1 MSANK
6 SFGSKKY
13 FMNFIFFLHK
23 KTNDMKPQSLI
34 SISSLAC
41 IIFLSSCSSNEKEA
55 DKTGTNTTE
64 TKTPKLKEETVSYK
78 IDTLNMSSYVV
89 YDENIEGKRP
99 AVLVVHEWWG
109 LNDYIKRRA
118 KMLAEMG
125 YIAMAVD
132 MYGNGRMG
140 NDPGA
145 AQALATPFYMHPDMA
160 KKHFDAAL
168 EEFKKNP
175 NVDQSKIAG
184 IGYCFGGGILLN
196 LARMGEPLN
205 GVVSFH
211 GSLVGTPADKNLT
224 KAEILVCHG
233 EADSFVP
240 KEQVDMFKKQ
250 MDSIGKSYTF
260 KSYPGA
266 THAFTN
272 PDATETGKKFKMPIE
287 YNAAADTASWND
299 MKDFFGRIFK

>member
-1 MSANK
+1 MKRYTILSIC
-6 SFGSKKY
+6 SFALLLL
-13 FMNFIFFLHK
+13 F
-23 KTNDMKPQSLI
+23 
-34 SISSLAC
+34 
-41 IIFLSSCSSNEKEA
+41 SSCNSDDKSESNKTEA
-55 DKTGTNTTE
+55 T
-64 TKTPKLKEETVSYK
+64 TPKLKEETVGYT
-78 IDTLNMSSYVV
+78 IDTLNMKSYVV
-89 YDENIEGKRP
+89 YDENIQGKRP

-109 LNDYIKRRA
+109 LNDYAKRRA
-118 KMLAEMG
+118 RMLADMG

-140 NDPGA
+140 NDPAA
-145 AQALATPFYMHPDMA
+145 AQALAMPYYQHPEMA
-160 KKHFDAAL
+160 KKIFDKAL

-175 NVDQSKIAG
+175 QVDQSKIAG

-196 LARMGEPLN
+196 LVRMGEPLN

-211 GSLVGTPADKNLT
+211 GSLLGTPANKDLT

-233 EADSFVP
+233 EADSFVNTEVAP
-240 KEQVDMFKKQ
+240 FKKQ

-272 PDATETGKKFKMPIE
+272 PDATEMGKKFKMPIE
-287 YNAAADTASWND
+287 YNAAADSASWND
-299 MKDFFGRIFK
+299 MKEFFGRIFH

>member
-1 MSANK
+1 MKRYTLSVL
-6 SFGSKKY
+6 SFA
-13 FMNFIFFLHK
+13 FIL
-23 KTNDMKPQSLI
+23 
-34 SISSLAC
+34 
-41 IIFLSSCSSNEKEA
+41 FLSSCTSEEKED
-55 DKTGTNTTE
+55 DKIVPTETNT
-64 TKTPKLKEETVSYK
+64 PKFKEANVEYK
-78 IDTLNMSSYVV
+78 IDTLNMKSYLV
-89 YDENIEGKRP
+89 YDENIQGKRP

-109 LNDYIKRRA
+109 LNDYTKRRA

-145 AQALATPFYMHPDMA
+145 AQNLAMPYYQHPDMA
-160 KKHFDAAL
+160 KKIFDRAV
-168 EEFKKNP
+168 EELKKDP
-175 NVDQSKIAG
+175 NVDQTKMAG
-184 IGYCFGGGILLN
+184 IGYCFGGGMLLN
-196 LARMGEPLN
+196 FVRMGEPLN
-205 GVVSFH
+205 GIVSFH
-211 GSLVGTPADKNLT
+211 GSLLGTPANKDLT

-233 EADSFVP
+233 EADDFVNAEVAP
-240 KEQVDMFKKQ
+240 FKKQ

-287 YNAAADTASWND
+287 YNAAADSASWND
-299 MKDFFGRIFK
+299 MKEFFGKIFK

>member
-1 MSANK
+1 
-6 SFGSKKY
+6 
-13 FMNFIFFLHK
+13 
-23 KTNDMKPQSLI
+23 
-34 SISSLAC
+34 
-41 IIFLSSCSSNEKEA
+41 
-55 DKTGTNTTE
+55 
-64 TKTPKLKEETVSYK
+64 
-78 IDTLNMSSYVV
+78 
-89 YDENIEGKRP
+89 
-99 AVLVVHEWWG
+99 
-109 LNDYIKRRA
+109 
-118 KMLAEMG
+118 
-125 YIAMAVD
+125 
-132 MYGNGRMG
+132 MG

-145 AQALATPFYMHPDMA
+145 AQALAMPFYTHPDMA

-184 IGYCFGGGILLN
+184 IGYCFGGGVLLN

-211 GSLVGTPADKNLT
+211 GGLVGTPADKDLT

-272 PDATETGKKFKMPIE
+272 PDATELGKKFKMPIE

-299 MKDFFGRIFK
+299 MKEFFGRIFK

>member
-1 MSANK
+1 
-6 SFGSKKY
+6 
-13 FMNFIFFLHK
+13 
-23 KTNDMKPQSLI
+23 MKLQTLI
-34 SISSLAC
+34 TISCLAC
-41 IIFLSSCSSNEKEA
+41 FIFLSSCNSGDKEEA
-55 DKTGTNTTE
+55 KTETTNTE
-64 TKTPKLKEETVSYK
+64 TKTPKLKEETVAYSVDK
-78 IDTLNMSSYVV
+78 LNMKSFVV
-89 YDENIEGKRP
+89 YDENKEGKRP

-118 KMLAEMG
+118 RMLAEMG

-132 MYGNGRMG
+132 MYGNDRMG
-140 NDPGA
+140 NDPDA
-145 AQALATPFYMHPDMA
+145 AGALAMPYYSNPAMT
-160 KKHFDAAL
+160 KKIFDAAL
-168 EEFKKNP
+168 KEFKKNP
-175 NVDQSKIAG
+175 NVDQNNIAG
-184 IGYCFGGGILLN
+184 IGYCFGGGVLLN

-211 GSLVGTPADKNLT
+211 GSLVGITVDNVPI

-240 KEQVDMFKKQ
+240 PADVAIFKRQ

-272 PDATETGKKFKMPIE
+272 PEATELGKKFNMPIE

-299 MKDFFGRIFK
+299 MKDFFGRIFH

>member
-1 MSANK
+1 
-6 SFGSKKY
+6 
-13 FMNFIFFLHK
+13 MNFNAFKH
-23 KTNDMKPQSLI
+23 KTNGMKRYMLQSI
-34 SISSLAC
+34 CFVAFF
-41 IIFLSSCSSNEKEA
+41 IFLSSCNNNDTTGA
-55 DKTGTNTTE
+55 GTNNTE
-64 TKTPKLKEETVSYK
+64 TKKPKLKEETVSYK
-78 IDTLNMSSYVV
+78 VDSLNMKSYVV
-89 YDENIEGKRP
+89 YDENAEGKRP
-99 AVLVVHEWWG
+99 AVLVIHEWWG
-109 LNDYIKRRA
+109 LNDYAKHRA
-118 KMLAEMG
+118 TMLAEMG

-132 MYGNGRMG
+132 MYGNDRMG
-140 NDPGA
+140 NDPKA
-145 AQALATPFYMHPDMA
+145 AEVLAMPYYYHPDMA
-160 KKHFDAAL
+160 KKVFDAAV

-175 NVDQSKIAG
+175 NVDQTKIAG

-211 GSLVGTPADKNLT
+211 GSLVGTPANKDLT

-272 PDATETGKKFKMPIE
+272 PDATEMGKKFNIPIA

-299 MKDFFGRIFK
+299 MKVFFGKIFR

>member
-1 MSANK
+1 MKFQNLLSACT
-6 SFGSKKY
+6 
-13 FMNFIFFLHK
+13 FLILCSCNNSTTDENS
-23 KTNDMKPQSLI
+23 TNQ
-34 SISSLAC
+34 A
-41 IIFLSSCSSNEKEA
+41 
-55 DKTGTNTTE
+55 E
-64 TKTPKLKEETVSYK
+64 TKAPKLKEDAVTYT
-78 IDTLNMSSYVV
+78 IDSLNMNNYVV

-109 LNDYIKRRA
+109 LNDYAKRRA
-118 KMLAEMG
+118 RMLAEMG

-145 AQALATPFYMHPDMA
+145 AQNLAMPYYQHPDMA
-160 KKHFDAAL
+160 KKIFDKAL

-196 LARMGEPLN
+196 LVRMGEPLN
-205 GVVSFH
+205 GIVSFH
-211 GSLVGTPADKNLT
+211 GSLLGTPADKDLT

-233 EADSFVP
+233 EKDDFVNAEVAP
-240 KEQVDMFKKQ
+240 FKKQ
-250 MDSIGKSYTF
+250 MDSIGAKYTF
-260 KSYPGA
+260 KTYPGA

-272 PDATETGKKFKMPIE
+272 PDATEMGKKFKMPIE
-287 YNAAADTASWND
+287 YNAAADSASWND
-299 MKDFFGRIFK
+299 MKVFFGRIFR

>member
-6 SFGSKKY
+6 SFGSKEY
-13 FMNFIFFLHK
+13 FMTFIFFPHI
-23 KTNDMKPQSLI
+23 KTSVMKLQTFFSACSLG
-34 SISSLAC
+34 C
-41 IIFLSSCSSNEKEA
+41 ILFLSSYNNSKKST
-55 DKTGTNTTE
+55 DNTT
-64 TKTPKLKEETVSYK
+64 TKAPILKEETISYK
-78 IDTLNMSSYVV
+78 VDSLNMKSYVV
-89 YDENIEGKRP
+89 YDENIKGKRP
-99 AVLVVHEWWG
+99 AVLVIHEWWG
-109 LNDYIKRRA
+109 LNDYTKRRA
-118 KMLAEMG
+118 RMLAEMG

-132 MYGNGRMG
+132 MYGNGRIG
-140 NDPGA
+140 KDPGT
-145 AQALATPFYMHPDMA
+145 AQNLAMPFYIHPDIA

-168 EEFKKNP
+168 IEFKKNP
-175 NVDQSKIAG
+175 NVDQTKIAA
-184 IGYCFGGGILLN
+184 IGYCFGGGVLLN
-196 LARMGEPLN
+196 LARMGEPLK

-211 GSLVGTPADKNLT
+211 GGLIGTPADKNLT

-272 PDATETGKKFKMPIE
+272 PDATEMGKKFKMPIE
-287 YNAAADTASWND
+287 YNAAADAASWND
-299 MKDFFGRIFK
+299 MKEFFGRIFK

>member
-1 MSANK
+1 MKRYTLLFACSIALIVLIYSCN
-6 SFGSKKY
+6 S
-13 FMNFIFFLHK
+13 
-23 KTNDMKPQSLI
+23 NDDTASD
-34 SISSLAC
+34 
-41 IIFLSSCSSNEKEA
+41 SNTK
-55 DKTGTNTTE
+55 TE
-64 TKTPKLKEETVSYK
+64 TKAPKLKDETVNYTVDS
-78 IDTLNMSSYVV
+78 LRMQSYVV
-89 YDENIEGKRP
+89 YDENVEGKRP
-99 AVLVVHEWWG
+99 AVLVIHEWWG
-109 LNDYIKRRA
+109 LNDYAKRRA
-118 KMLAEMG
+118 NMLAEMG

-145 AQALATPFYMHPDMA
+145 AQALAMPFYQDPALA
-160 KKHFDAAL
+160 KKHFDMAL
-168 EEFKKNP
+168 AELKKNP

-211 GSLVGTPADKNLT
+211 GSLLGTPADKNLT

-233 EADSFVP
+233 EKDDFVNAEVAP
-240 KEQVDMFKKQ
+240 FKKQ

-260 KSYPGA
+260 KTYPGA

-272 PDATETGKKFKMPIE
+272 PDATEMGKKFNMPIE
-287 YNAAADTASWND
+287 YNAAADSASWND
-299 MKDFFGRIFK
+299 MKDFFGKIFR

>member
-13 FMNFIFFLHK
+13 FMNFIFFPHN
-23 KTNDMKPQSLI
+23 KTNDMKLQTLI
-34 SISSLAC
+34 CVGSLAC
-41 IIFLSSCSSNEKEA
+41 VIFLNSCSGNEKES
-55 DKTGTNTTE
+55 DKTETTTTE
-64 TKTPKLKEETVSYK
+64 TKTPNLKDETVSYK
-78 IDTLNMSSYVV
+78 IDTLNMRSYVV

-99 AVLVVHEWWG
+99 AILAVHEWWG
-109 LNDYIKRRA
+109 LNDYTKRRA
-118 KMLAEMG
+118 RMLAEMG

-145 AQALATPFYMHPDMA
+145 AQALAMPFYMHPDMA

-240 KEQVDMFKKQ
+240 KEEVDKFKEQ
-250 MDSIGKSYTF
+250 MDSIGKTYTF

-287 YNAAADTASWND
+287 YNAAADDASWND
-299 MKDFFGRIFK
+299 MKEFFGRIFK